1 MSAAPTRRI
10 TPSEYLELDRVASER
25 FQYYRGE
32 MFAMAG
38 GTKNHN
44 RIARNMLVAFENH
57 FRKHLRRCETF
68 SSDLRLQV
76 NPQSFY
82 TYPDVTVVCGEAKFL
97 DERADTLTNATLI
110 VEVLSPSTEHFDRG
124 KKFENYRQLESLQEY
139 VLVSQHKP
147 LVERFLRENDG
158 SWKLNVA
165 DHAADKLHLASL
177 DLQLPL
183 SEIYLDVDFPPIVED
198 PPGELK
204 APPFDETN
212 RPY

>member
-10 TPSEYLELDRVASER
+10 TPAEYLELDRVASER
-25 FQYYRGE
+25 FQYYQGE
-32 MFAMAG
+32 MLATAG

-44 RIARNMLVAFENH
+44 QIIQNIAFG
-57 FRKHLRRCETF
+57 LRSVFQSLGRSCRTYIT
-68 SSDLRLQV
+68 DLRV
-76 NPQSFY
+76 RVDANNFY
-82 TYPDVTVVCGEAKFL
+82 TYPDVAVVCGKAEFL
-97 DERADTLTNATLI
+97 DKREDTLLNPVVV

-124 KKFENYRQLESLQEY
+124 KKFELYRQLASLREY

-165 DHAADKLHLASL
+165 ETIGDKLHLLSL
-177 DLQLPL
+177 HLQLPL